1 MVLLGPIE
9 VNVAH
14 PHASNASSIIERA
27 IYADVDVTD
36 VSSDG
41 MKSMAIKLCMNRA
54 NCMLA
59 LFIT

>member
-14 PHASNASSIIERA
+14 PHCLERIIHIERA
-27 IYADVDVTD
+27 IYADVDVTE

-41 MKSMAIKLCMNRA
+41 MKSMAIKLCMTRA
-54 NCMLA
+54 HCMLA